1 MARMQRTNHWTG
13 ADRSGLT
20 AADRDR
26 LIAAFP
32 SDTFCWVQRTIR
44 SLVWRS
50 GQWQWTHQFSQN
62 LPKSPGTLLTPPS
75 SFGSTPRAGLSG
87 TS

>member
-44 SLVWRS
+44 SL
-50 GQWQWTHQFSQN
+50 
-62 LPKSPGTLLTPPS
+62 SPGDPVTGSGPT
-75 SFGSTPRAGLSG
+75 SFHRTFRSRPGHC
-87 TS
+87 